1 MRFEDEWKSPAFIR
15 GRIWE
20 KVMSKLAVSIVC
32 IMVGAGTLWAVQP
45 ASEQPAGQPGG
56 QPAGQP
62 QQRPERGPGGPGG
75 PGGGRQASVD
85 AGMKAMNRAAR
96 ALNGQISDTTKK
108 DENIRLINE
117 MQRGCAMAKGL
128 PVPED
133 FLKSAKDEAAKAK
146 IIAEYRT
153 DMIKVMRTMIDIEE
167 AIIAGKVDQAKAG
180 MEAVEKMREASHTRL
195 GVKED

>member
-1 MRFEDEWKSPAFIR
+1 
-15 GRIWE
+15 
-20 KVMSKLAVSIVC
+20 MSKLAVSLVC

-45 ASEQPAGQPGG
+45 AE

-75 PGGGRQASVD
+75 PGGFPGSGGQGRQASVD

-96 ALNGQISDTTKK
+96 ALTTQISDATKK

-128 PVPED
+128 PLPEG
-133 FLKSAKDEAAKAK
+133 FLKDAKDDAAKAT
-146 IIAEYRT
+146 IVGEYRA
-153 DMIKVMRTMIDIEE
+153 DMIKIMRSMIDVEE
-167 AIIAGKVDQAKAG
+167 AIISGKTAEAKAG
-180 MEAVEKMREASHTRL
+180 LDSIEKLRQAAHTRL